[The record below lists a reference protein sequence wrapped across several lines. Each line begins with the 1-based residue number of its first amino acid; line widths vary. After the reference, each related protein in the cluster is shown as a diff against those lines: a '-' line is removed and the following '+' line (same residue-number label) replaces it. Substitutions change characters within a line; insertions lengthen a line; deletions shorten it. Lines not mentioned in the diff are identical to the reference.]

1 MRLIEALT
9 HVLCRGG
16 KVDPRT
22 LRQNVQIYCPVCR
35 KLHTLTLD
43 EIIMLVGESD
53 EDAKAD

>member
-1 MRLIEALT
+1 MRLIEALI
-9 HVLCRGG
+9 HVSCRGG

-22 LRQNVQIYCPVCR
+22 LKQNVQIYCPVCC

-43 EIIMLVGESD
+43 EIIMLMEESD